1 MTSPVLHDARPDS
14 PRVFI
19 ETYGCQMNTYD
30 SSAIGGI
37 LIRNGYTRTDVL
49 ADADIVLLNTCSVRE
64 LAEHKIFSRIGELR
78 SLRRHDQIR
87 AEIIGVC
94 GCMAERLAGALAKGT
109 GRADLVAGVDQY
121 DRLPVMLDELIE
133 KKPRRAPVA
142 TGHLD
147 HMHYVAPPEAYPTN
161 NSHLVTIHKGCDYRC
176 TYCIVPETRGPQ
188 REKTPEAIIAEI
200 EGIVGAGG
208 AEVTLLGQNVTAY
221 KSPELDFAGLLRR
234 VAEIDGLDRIRFLTG
249 HPCDMDEPLIQAIA
263 DLETVC
269 PWLHIPAQSGSNRVL
284 KRMKRFYT
292 SETYLDL
299 VATARRMI
307 PDVTFSGDFIVGF
320 PGETRDDFLRTLE
333 LVREVRYDQTFNFKY
348 SARPGTPA
356 ARLEDDVSLEE
367 KKARL
372 AELIALQDDVWTELA
387 ADEIG
392 RTRWVAVEGK
402 ARRPEGAVKARTLNN
417 RKVLLKDCD
426 AVTGDVIE
434 VRITGCESTTFI
446 GILV

>member
-1 MTSPVLHDARPDS
+1 MSSAESPS
-14 PRVFI
+14 PLVFI

-30 SSAIGGI
+30 SSAIVGI
-37 LIRNGYTRTDVL
+37 LTGKGYACTDEVSE
-49 ADADIVLLNTCSVRE
+49 ADVILLNTCSVRE

-78 SLRRHDQIR
+78 SLRRHGRIR
-87 AEIIGVC
+87 ADIVGVC
-94 GCMAERLAGALAKGT
+94 GCMAERLAGVLAKGT

-121 DRLPVMLDELIE
+121 DRLPDMLNGLFAEAPA
-133 KKPRRAPVA
+133 KPPVA

-188 REKTPEAIIAEI
+188 REKSPAAIVTEI
-200 EGIVGAGG
+200 ESIVATGG

-221 KSPELDFAGLLRR
+221 TSPDMDFAGLLRR
-234 VAEIDGLDRIRFLTG
+234 VAGIEGLDRIRFLTG
-249 HPCDMDEPLIQAIA
+249 HPCDMDEALIRTIA
-263 DLETVC
+263 ELPTVS
-269 PWLHIPAQSGSNRVL
+269 PWLHIPAQSGSDRVL
-284 KRMKRFYT
+284 RRMKRFYT
-292 SETYLDL
+292 RGDYLEL
-299 VATARRMI
+299 VSSARRLI

-320 PGETRDDFLRTLE
+320 PGETRDDFGQTLE

-356 ARLEDDVSLEE
+356 AKLADDVSLEE
-367 KKARL
+367 KKTRL
-372 AELIALQDDVWTELA
+372 AELSALQGEIWTELA
-387 ADEIG
+387 AEEIG
-392 RTRWVAVEGK
+392 RTRSVAVEGT

-426 AVTGDVIE
+426 AATGDVLD
-434 VRITGCESTTFI
+434 VRITGCEITTFS
-446 GILV
+446 GILI